1 MLFYGDRVQVEP
13 TRQAMARLEDLLGA
27 VETSAPGLQR
37 HEALVSAF
45 IAASQVLQGV
55 ADAEM
60 MAVDQDDVTPAQ
72 RAGMALLLTLARRI
86 ASSWRGGGAASQTAS
101 AIRLR
106 RWAALRLSDE
116 IRAKAA
122 EGYAHYALY
131 PEAAFEA
138 AARCAWT
145 APPRVLGLRSIG
157 TGLAAMVAV
166 GTRARLQPL
175 TLRPVGPPF
184 ARQLR
189 LSGRLRSEILSS
201 RTPFAVVDE
210 GPGLSGSSF
219 GAVGDFLE
227 AGGVARDGV
236 TFLPSHAG
244 EPGPRADPAHR
255 DRWRQARRVVTAFDT
270 PVLGEA
276 APARRLDRW
285 VGDLVGPI
293 LEPRRVLSGGRWR
306 EVRGLDAPATPSLE
320 RHKFLYRTASGDC
333 LAKFAG
339 LGEGGATK
347 AQRAALLATAGFSPP
362 IAGLQHGFLI
372 EAWLGEGRRL
382 DAARHDRG
390 RLLDRLARYL
400 AFRGRQFAATAQDG
414 APMRDLLDMARINGA
429 EALGDAAGAVI
440 VERLERLSRTAPPG
454 RPIAV
459 DGRLHAWEWIE
470 TPDGRLLKTDA
481 VDHALGH
488 DLIGCQ
494 EIAWDIAGARVELD
508 LSSEET
514 AWLTRAVERMDGGE
528 TSPARVALHEALYAA
543 FQLGLWSVG
552 QDGDVENARR
562 IAAHAERYRRTL
574 LAFADRSRL
583 EPLAGAA

>member
-293 LEPRRVLSGGRWR
+293 LEPRRDLSGGRWR

-347 AQRAALLATAGFSPP
+347 AQRAALL
-362 IAGLQHGFLI
+362 
-372 EAWLGEGRRL
+372 
-382 DAARHDRG
+382 
-390 RLLDRLARYL
+390 
-400 AFRGRQFAATAQDG
+400 ATAQDG